1 MYLGTDGIRLN
12 SKFSVDDRGALS
24 STLGNIGGWVIGD
37 KTLSA
42 SNLVLNS
49 NGSISAS
56 GRVYNWSIGT
66 DGAASFSKITAD
78 NSGSIG
84 GWTINSWGLSKNNIE
99 LRSDGSI
106 RNGTNWS
113 IDSRG
118 NARFNNITCNN
129 KWSFGTG
136 QNVWSD
142 TGGFTFNSGSL
153 GTNRVTAGGLGFTK
167 GTVGLGSAVR
177 DGNGITYDGN
187 KCIIAGDIYA
197 NNGYFKGDINARSF
211 LFDGGASGGILKMG
225 HGTNHPFVSGLN
237 IGPGGIQVMVPN
249 RTGATV
255 SAIDFVS
262 DITDMRVSSSG
273 GGEGSS
279 VDVDVT
285 LYYKKRSFRFDSGIM
300 TGVVNE
306 VRHEVGDSG

>member
-1 MYLGTDGIRLN
+1 M
-12 SKFSVDDRGALS
+12 
-24 STLGNIGGWVIGD
+24 IGD

-56 GRVYNWSIGT
+56 GRAYNWSIGT

-136 QNVWSD
+136 QNTWSD

-167 GTVGLGSAVR
+167 GTVGLGTSSKG
-177 DGNGITYDGN
+177 GNGITYDGN

-197 NNGYFKGDINARSF
+197 NNGYFNGDIEAKRF
-211 LFDGGASGGILKMG
+211 YFQGGGATMSMG
-225 HGTNHPFVSGLN
+225 YSTGNPYMSGLN
-237 IGPGGIQVMVPN
+237 IGTGGIKLTAHDKYGQ
-249 RTGATV
+249 TV
-255 SAIDFVS
+255 TAIDFVS
-262 DITDMRVSSSG
+262 DITGMRVSADG

-279 VDVDVT
+279 VSVDVT
-285 LYYKKRSFRFDSGIM
+285 LYYKKRSFSFHQGIM